1 MPRYQYTGDHPLIL
15 TGLIAGANATVTG
28 REPGEGTLVAEPG
41 DVIDTHDVY
50 EHALLTELDAEEEAP
65 ADEAPK
71 TPARRRSNPPTQ
83 NEE

>member
-41 DVIDTHDVY
+41 DVIDTHDAY
-50 EHALLTELDAEEEAP
+50 EHALLTELDADDAP